1 MTEEFRAAFQ
11 RVLDTAASQAPEFP
25 SAVHDVFRL
34 SSQVSKDEL
43 ATAMEALA
51 PVLGE
56 CEPVAG
62 VAADLAVLAG
72 ALVESGAPAGQVGL
86 EVLRQLGSYGQAAVA
101 FMHAWDKTG
110 GGALPAPAE
119 VTEAEEKRVEE
130 VLGDNAPL
138 ATVGWWTSQRYGLA
152 AKAMLGDS
160 GVRAAVRSDASA
172 LEGLG
177 QIARALS
184 TQLSEFGEVHELLR
198 MAETSRVL
206 VLDRAS
212 WRGFRVRFDG
222 MGDNFQLHT
231 LLADALIGK
240 EGRRVPGTRP
250 DPRWTAACL
259 NASADPLADVVR
271 GEWDLVGGDGT
282 WIGNEAVPADI
293 PVVEGERVLVLEPQT
308 LAHSWRAGRR
318 HPHIPG
324 SLEVLEELHPDEAAA
339 WWARVHP
346 AGSVRHPLAPPIDHD
361 DTGSQRAP
369 RHFGVAAHFAEV
381 DSGPLS
387 APFDP
392 PAAGDEDGPEEAGE
406 SWEHEAA
413 WRAEEPDGAQAPR
426 SEEIWEPEGLRGPGE
441 PLPFREPRPLGDA
454 DGSGGTE
461 QAGVGVDDVPV
472 PEPVAPDPLGPDP
485 WSGTAPDRPE
495 PWDAVPDRP
504 EPEPHPWAAEP
515 PPPVPEPLPA
525 DEGRPPGAHLLP
537 PLPPDVSESCRW
549 APSWR
554 WPVPPGPQD

>member
-11 RVLDTAASQAPEFP
+11 RVLDTAASQAPEFS

-43 ATAMEALA
+43 ATALEALA

-56 CEPVAG
+56 CESVAG

-110 GGALPAPAE
+110 GGALPAPAA

-152 AKAMLGDS
+152 AKAMLGDP
-160 GVRAAVRSDASA
+160 GVRTAVRGDASA

-177 QIARALS
+177 QIVRALS
-184 TQLSEFGEVHELLR
+184 TQLSEFVEVHELLR
-198 MAETSRVL
+198 MAETSRAL

-240 EGRRVPGTRP
+240 EGHRVPGTRP

-259 NASADPLADVVR
+259 NAPADPLADVVR

-282 WIGNEAVPADI
+282 WLGNEAVPADI
-293 PVVEGERVLVLEPQT
+293 PVIDGERVLVLEPQT

-339 WWARVHP
+339 WWSRMHP
-346 AGSVRHPLAPPIDHD
+346 AGSVRHPLAPPIEHD
-361 DTGSQRAP
+361 DTGSQLAP

-387 APFDP
+387 APFES
-392 PAAGDEDGPEEAGE
+392 PASGDEDGPKETEE
-406 SWEHEAA
+406 SWEHEEAWAA
-413 WRAEEPDGAQAPR
+413 EDPGGIGDPGGIREALGT
-426 SEEIWEPEGLRGPGE
+426 EEIWEPQGLREPGE
-441 PLPFREPRPLGDA
+441 PLPFREPRGPGNA
-454 DGSGGTE
+454 SGSAAFGGFGE
-461 QAGVGVDDVPV
+461 PGGEAGGVPV
-472 PEPVAPDPLGPDP
+472 PEPLA
-485 WSGTAPDRPE
+485 PE
-495 PWDAVPDRP
+495 PWGAVSEPAAPEPVGPEPVGPEPLAPEQWGPVPDQ
-504 EPEPHPWAAEP
+504 PEPHPWAAEP
-515 PPPVPEPLPA
+515 PPPAPKPVTA
-525 DEGRPPGAHLLP
+525 DEERPAG
-537 PLPPDVSESCRW
+537 
-549 APSWR
+549 
-554 WPVPPGPQD
+554 